1 MFNLG
6 ITYEDTWKLN
16 MNDST
21 KMQRFQATV
30 MPHINAAYNLARWL
44 THDHAEAEDIVQ
56 EAYLRAFKFFDGFHG
71 ENGRVWLLSI
81 VRNTFYT
88 WYQQNKVQNQN
99 TLFEEDLHG
108 SNTETFKSEDDN
120 PERILIQKD
129 SQRILYSALRALP
142 IEFREVMVMRELESL
157 SYKQIAEI
165 VQIPMG
171 TVMSRLGRGRKQ
183 LATILATSAEI
194 EGRK

>member
-1 MFNLG
+1 MSDQL
-6 ITYEDTWKLN
+6 KQL
-16 MNDST
+16 
-21 KMQRFQATV
+21 RFQATIL
-30 MPHINAAYNLARWL
+30 PHLNAAYNLARWL

-71 ENGRVWLLSI
+71 EDGRVWLLGI

-88 WYQQNKVQNQN
+88 WYQQTKVQNQN
-99 TLFEEDLHG
+99 TQFEEDLHG
-108 SNTETFKSEDDN
+108 ANTEIFKSDDDN

-129 SQRILYSALRALP
+129 SQRVLNNALRALP
-142 IEFREVMVMRELESL
+142 IEFREVMVMRELEDL

-183 LATILATSAEI
+183 LATILAASAEI